1 MLVSGR
7 VLKFL
12 ANLGAQKETFMLQW
26 QSLCHF
32 LNINPSGI
40 GGVVGSTC
48 CTLNLVKLDMERG
61 EGQQDYISL
70 DNGKGYQVYI
80 TTTSLINEHSHGNS
94 WVSLLNSIN
103 LLDFAMA
110 FFSFSLCFALRWT
123 TRRAWQVSRKRWW
136 IRRFWFGISKREGST
151 FNFRRIRWWMR
162 ICISNL
168 NPKGCKNETKSHLT
182 NG

>member
-94 WVSLLNSIN
+94 
-103 LLDFAMA
+103 
-110 FFSFSLCFALRWT
+110 
-123 TRRAWQVSRKRWW
+123 
-136 IRRFWFGISKREGST
+136 
-151 FNFRRIRWWMR
+151 
-162 ICISNL
+162 
-168 NPKGCKNETKSHLT
+168 
-182 NG
+182 